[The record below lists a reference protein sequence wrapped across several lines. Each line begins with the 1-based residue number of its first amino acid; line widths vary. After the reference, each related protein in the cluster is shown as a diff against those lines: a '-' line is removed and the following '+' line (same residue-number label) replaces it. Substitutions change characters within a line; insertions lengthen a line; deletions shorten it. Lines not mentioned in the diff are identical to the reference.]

1 MIYSD
6 IAIKTKPFNIKET
19 EAVARLGASWYFGG
33 GGMMVEVEQL
43 EQVMK
48 IIGTHGLA
56 PVIAIVMIWYLIFE
70 NKKSNEE
77 RLKRDEEIISTMILL
92 KENIVDGYVDNS
104 KLKIFVRVLW
114 IRLIQSYEKLVLW
127 YIINNSIQKNR
138 DNILNEL
145 SQEVTEILDR
155 INELL
160 LMFTSNRISKIYYE
174 LILKSWEEIHLIIID
189 VFDSATKCEDIDY
202 KELARTLKTHIEKEQ
217 ARVLK
222 LINET
227 KI

>member
-1 MIYSD
+1 
-6 IAIKTKPFNIKET
+6 
-19 EAVARLGASWYFGG
+19 
-33 GGMMVEVEQL
+33 MVEVGQL
-43 EQVMK
+43 EEVMK

-56 PVIAIVMIWYLIFE
+56 PVIAIVMIWYLIVE

-160 LMFTSNRISKIYYE
+160 LMFTSNRISKIYYD
-174 LILKSWEEIHLIIID
+174 LILKSWEEIHLIIIN
-189 VFDSATKCEDIDY
+189 VFDSATKCDDIDY

>member
-1 MIYSD
+1 
-6 IAIKTKPFNIKET
+6 
-19 EAVARLGASWYFGG
+19 
-33 GGMMVEVEQL
+33 MVEVGQL
-43 EQVMK
+43 EQIMK
-48 IIGTHGLA
+48 IVGTHGLA
-56 PVIAIVMIWYLIFE
+56 PVIAIVMIWYLIVE

-160 LMFTSNRISKIYYE
+160 LMFTSNRISKIYYD

>member
-1 MIYSD
+1 
-6 IAIKTKPFNIKET
+6 
-19 EAVARLGASWYFGG
+19 
-33 GGMMVEVEQL
+33 MVEVDKLEQL
-43 EQVMK
+43 MK

-56 PVIAIVMIWYLIFE
+56 PVIAIVMIWYLIVE

-160 LMFTSNRISKIYYE
+160 LMFTSNRISKIYYD

-189 VFDSATKCEDIDY
+189 VFDSATKCDDIDY

-222 LINET
+222 EINET

>member
-1 MIYSD
+1 
-6 IAIKTKPFNIKET
+6 
-19 EAVARLGASWYFGG
+19 
-33 GGMMVEVEQL
+33 MVEVDKL

-56 PVIAIVMIWYLIFE
+56 PVIAIIMIWYLIVE

-189 VFDSATKCEDIDY
+189 VFDSATKCDDIDY

>member
-1 MIYSD
+1 
-6 IAIKTKPFNIKET
+6 
-19 EAVARLGASWYFGG
+19 
-33 GGMMVEVEQL
+33 MVEVGQL
-43 EQVMK
+43 EQYMK
-48 IIGTHGLA
+48 VIGTHGLA
-56 PVIAIVMIWYLIFE
+56 PVIAIVMIWYLIVE

-174 LILKSWEEIHLIIID
+174 LILKSWEEIHLIIIN

-222 LINET
+222 EINEI

>member
-1 MIYSD
+1 
-6 IAIKTKPFNIKET
+6 
-19 EAVARLGASWYFGG
+19 
-33 GGMMVEVEQL
+33 MVEVGQL
-43 EQVMK
+43 EQYMK
-48 IIGTHGLA
+48 VIGTHGLA
-56 PVIAIVMIWYLIFE
+56 PVIAIVMIWYLIVE

-160 LMFTSNRISKIYYE
+160 LMFTSNRISKIYYD

>member
-1 MIYSD
+1 
-6 IAIKTKPFNIKET
+6 
-19 EAVARLGASWYFGG
+19 
-33 GGMMVEVEQL
+33 MVEVDKL

-56 PVIAIVMIWYLIFE
+56 PVIAIVMIWYLIVE

>member
-1 MIYSD
+1 
-6 IAIKTKPFNIKET
+6 
-19 EAVARLGASWYFGG
+19 
-33 GGMMVEVEQL
+33 MVEVGQL
-43 EQVMK
+43 EEVMK

-56 PVIAIVMIWYLIFE
+56 PVIAIVMIWYLIVE

-160 LMFTSNRISKIYYE
+160 LMFTSNRTSSIYYE
-174 LILKSWEEIHLIIID
+174 LILKSWEEIHLIIIN

>member
-1 MIYSD
+1 
-6 IAIKTKPFNIKET
+6 
-19 EAVARLGASWYFGG
+19 
-33 GGMMVEVEQL
+33 MVEVDKLEQL
-43 EQVMK
+43 MK

-56 PVIAIVMIWYLIFE
+56 PVIAIVMIWYLIVE

-174 LILKSWEEIHLIIID
+174 LILKSWEEIHLIIIS
-189 VFDSATKCEDIDY
+189 VFDSATKCDDIDY

>member
-1 MIYSD
+1 
-6 IAIKTKPFNIKET
+6 
-19 EAVARLGASWYFGG
+19 
-33 GGMMVEVEQL
+33 MVEVDKL
-43 EQVMK
+43 EKLMK
-48 IIGTHGLA
+48 IVGTHGLA
-56 PVIAIVMIWYLIFE
+56 PVIAIVMIWYLIVE

-189 VFDSATKCEDIDY
+189 VFDSATKCKDIDY

>member
-1 MIYSD
+1 MV
-6 IAIKTKPFNIKET
+6 FL
-19 EAVARLGASWYFGG
+19 RGG
-33 GGMMVEVEQL
+33 IMVEIGQL
-43 EQVMK
+43 EQLMK

-56 PVIAIVMIWYLIFE
+56 PVIAIVMIWYLIVE

-174 LILKSWEEIHLIIID
+174 LILKSWEEIHLIIIS
-189 VFDSATKCEDIDY
+189 VFDSATKCDDIDY

>member
-1 MIYSD
+1 
-6 IAIKTKPFNIKET
+6 
-19 EAVARLGASWYFGG
+19 
-33 GGMMVEVEQL
+33 MVEVGQL
-43 EQVMK
+43 EEVMK

-56 PVIAIVMIWYLIFE
+56 PVIAIVMIWYLIVE

-174 LILKSWEEIHLIIID
+174 LILKSWEEIHLIIIS
-189 VFDSATKCEDIDY
+189 VFDSATKCDDIDY

-217 ARVLK
+217 VRVLK
-222 LINET
+222 LINEI

>member
-1 MIYSD
+1 
-6 IAIKTKPFNIKET
+6 
-19 EAVARLGASWYFGG
+19 
-33 GGMMVEVEQL
+33 MVEVGQL
-43 EQVMK
+43 EQIMK
-48 IIGTHGLA
+48 IVGTHGLA
-56 PVIAIVMIWYLIFE
+56 PVIAIVMIWYLIVE

-77 RLKRDEEIISTMILL
+77 RLKRDEEIISTMVLL

-114 IRLIQSYEKLVLW
+114 VRLIQNYEKLVLW
-127 YIINNSIQKNR
+127 YVINNSIQKNR

-145 SQEVTEILDR
+145 TQEVAEILDR
-155 INELL
+155 INEIL
-160 LMFTSNRISKIYYE
+160 LMFTSNRTSSIYYE
-174 LILKSWEEIHLIIID
+174 LILKSWEEIHLIIIN
-189 VFDSATKCEDIDY
+189 VFDSVTKCDDIDY

-222 LINET
+222 EINEI

>member
-1 MIYSD
+1 
-6 IAIKTKPFNIKET
+6 
-19 EAVARLGASWYFGG
+19 
-33 GGMMVEVEQL
+33 MVEVGQL
-43 EQVMK
+43 EEVMK

-56 PVIAIVMIWYLIFE
+56 PVIAIVMIWYLIVE

-77 RLKRDEEIISTMILL
+77 RLKRDEEIISTMVLL

-174 LILKSWEEIHLIIID
+174 LILKSWEEIHLIIIS
-189 VFDSATKCEDIDY
+189 VFDSATKCDDIDY

>member
-1 MIYSD
+1 
-6 IAIKTKPFNIKET
+6 
-19 EAVARLGASWYFGG
+19 
-33 GGMMVEVEQL
+33 MVEVGQL
-43 EQVMK
+43 EQIMK

-56 PVIAIVMIWYLIFE
+56 PVIAIVMIWYLIVE

>member
-1 MIYSD
+1 
-6 IAIKTKPFNIKET
+6 
-19 EAVARLGASWYFGG
+19 
-33 GGMMVEVEQL
+33 MVEVGQL
-43 EQVMK
+43 EQLMK

-56 PVIAIVMIWYLIFE
+56 PVIAIVMIWYLIVE

-174 LILKSWEEIHLIIID
+174 LILKSWEEIHLIIIN

>member
-1 MIYSD
+1 
-6 IAIKTKPFNIKET
+6 
-19 EAVARLGASWYFGG
+19 
-33 GGMMVEVEQL
+33 MVEVGQL
-43 EQVMK
+43 EQLMK

-56 PVIAIVMIWYLIFE
+56 PVIAIVMIWYLIVE

-160 LMFTSNRISKIYYE
+160 LMFTSNRISKIYYD
-174 LILKSWEEIHLIIID
+174 LILKSWEEIHLIIIN
-189 VFDSATKCEDIDY
+189 VFDSATKCDDIDY

-222 LINET
+222 EINEI

>member
-1 MIYSD
+1 
-6 IAIKTKPFNIKET
+6 
-19 EAVARLGASWYFGG
+19 
-33 GGMMVEVEQL
+33 MVEVGQL
-43 EQVMK
+43 EQLMK

-56 PVIAIVMIWYLIFE
+56 PVIAIVMIWYLIVE

-160 LMFTSNRISKIYYE
+160 LMFTSNRISKIYYD
-174 LILKSWEEIHLIIID
+174 LILKSWEEIHLIIINI
-189 VFDSATKCEDIDY
+189 FDSVSLFEDIDY
-202 KELARTLKTHIEKEQ
+202 KELARTMKTHIEREQ

-222 LINET
+222 EINEI

>member
-1 MIYSD
+1 
-6 IAIKTKPFNIKET
+6 
-19 EAVARLGASWYFGG
+19 
-33 GGMMVEVEQL
+33 MVEVDKLEQL
-43 EQVMK
+43 MK

-56 PVIAIVMIWYLIFE
+56 PVIAIVMIWYLIVE

-160 LMFTSNRISKIYYE
+160 LMFTSNRTSSIYYE
-174 LILKSWEEIHLIIID
+174 LILKSWEEIHLIIIN

>member
-1 MIYSD
+1 
-6 IAIKTKPFNIKET
+6 
-19 EAVARLGASWYFGG
+19 
-33 GGMMVEVEQL
+33 MVEIGQL
-43 EQVMK
+43 EQLMK

-56 PVIAIVMIWYLIFE
+56 PVIAIVMIWYLIIE

-174 LILKSWEEIHLIIID
+174 LILKSWEEIHLIIIN

>member
-1 MIYSD
+1 
-6 IAIKTKPFNIKET
+6 
-19 EAVARLGASWYFGG
+19 
-33 GGMMVEVEQL
+33 MVEVDKL
-43 EQVMK
+43 EQIMK

-56 PVIAIVMIWYLIFE
+56 PVIAIVMIWYLIIE

-92 KENIVDGYVDNS
+92 KDSIVDGHIDNS
-104 KLKIFVRVLW
+104 KLKMVVRLLW
-114 IRLIQSYEKLVLW
+114 IRLLQGYEKLVLW
-127 YIINNSIQKNR
+127 YIINNNINQNK

-145 SQEVTEILDR
+145 TQEVEEILDR

-160 LMFTSNRISKIYYE
+160 LMFTNPKTKKVYYE
-174 LILKSWEEIHLIIID
+174 LIYSNWQDIHLKIID
-189 VFDSATKCEDIDY
+189 IFDSISLCEDIDY
-202 KELARTLKTHIEKEQ
+202 KELARTMKIHIEKEQ

-222 LINET
+222 EINET

>member
-1 MIYSD
+1 
-6 IAIKTKPFNIKET
+6 
-19 EAVARLGASWYFGG
+19 
-33 GGMMVEVEQL
+33 MVEVVQL
-43 EQVMK
+43 EQIMK

-56 PVIAIVMIWYLIFE
+56 PVIAIVMIWYLIVE

-92 KENIVDGYVDNS
+92 KENIVDGYLDNS

-114 IRLIQSYEKLVLW
+114 IRLIQRYEKLVLW

-189 VFDSATKCEDIDY
+189 VFDSATKCDDIDY